1 MRTQIWIIALM
12 FIVFGV
18 VAWVFTF
25 FSLSYVGLI
34 IGGIALLILGTR
46 FSDK

>member
-34 IGGIALLILGTR
+34 LAGVAGLILGSR

>member
-34 IGGIALLILGTR
+34 LVGVAGLILGSR
-46 FSDK
+46 FSNK